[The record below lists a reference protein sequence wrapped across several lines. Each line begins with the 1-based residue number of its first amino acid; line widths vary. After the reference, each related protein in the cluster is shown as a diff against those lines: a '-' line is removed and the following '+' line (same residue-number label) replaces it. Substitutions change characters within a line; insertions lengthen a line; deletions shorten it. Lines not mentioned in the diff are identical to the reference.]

1 MKRLFFFTIFVFS
14 CVSMIAQTFTLK
26 GRVMDE
32 EGKPVEFASVSC
44 AAQGKAT
51 VTSLKGEYSLSL
63 HSADSVVIR
72 YSMLGY
78 HTKKRVLFHPRGTQ
92 TLQVVL
98 YASSNTLDE
107 VSVRGQKIQS
117 GQLEDLNTKPL
128 KGMPS
133 TTGNA
138 VEELLQSQAV
148 MRIPSILII

>member
-1 MKRLFFFTIFVFS
+1 
-14 CVSMIAQTFTLK
+14 MIAQTFTLK
-26 GRVMDE
+26 GKVIDE

-44 AAQGKAT
+44 VAQGKST
-51 VTSLKGEYSLSL
+51 VTTLKGEYNLTL

-78 HTKKRVLFHPRGTQ
+78 HTKKRVLIKPRGTQ

-107 VSVRGQKIQS
+107 VNVQGQKIQS
-117 GQLEDLNTKPL
+117 GQLEDLNTKAL
-128 KGMPS
+128 KHTPS

-138 VEELLQSQAV
+138 VDEL
-148 MRIPSILII
+148 